1 MKKIY
6 LIALTVVFVLTGCND
21 FLDSTNYTGKDSENF
36 PSSEQDVNQMVAAV
50 YAASFNSPLTG
61 NDVSAYFYLANLA
74 ADDQLGGG
82 SESTDK
88 STTALDFM
96 MYNKDTDGEAQW
108 NACYSAIAR
117 ANSALA
123 SVDNVADETLR
134 NQTKGELQVLR
145 AYNYFTLAQMF
156 GNVPM
161 VEAAPD
167 NIDEANIAPE
177 QVDAKEV
184 YKKIASD
191 LYNAA
196 EIMPSYKYGSSNLSY
211 GHVTR
216 WAAEALLARVW
227 LFYTGFYEQSSLPTD
242 EADGVPAEI
251 TKAMVIAKLEDCIEN
266 SGHDLLP
273 DFRSLWAYSNKFTK
287 YSEVTS
293 AKDITC
299 ATGCPNNWNDNNA
312 ENIMAIAFTYLS
324 AWSST
329 QLHLTNQYALFCGI
343 RAGNWQDDEKYNK
356 DGKGSVYPFG
366 TGWGAGPVSASLV
379 NDWKAAEPNDPR
391 REYSILTKPDDY
403 DYTNEGEQMQLTPY
417 HQKKVCAVRSGGGE
431 VGEGKTGY
439 YTFGAQ
445 QFGSGETGHFQAS
458 HPQDLILIRFADVL
472 LMHSELTETAD
483 GMNRVRARVGL
494 PAVTYSE
501 TALRNERRWELAFEA
516 LRWGDIRRWHIAPEC
531 LDKQLGQTIYNNN
544 SATPTTNTAQGGG
557 YSARYNATNGFFRI
571 PQTQIDLSAGA
582 YKQNAGWEGTSG
594 RYNGWQ

>member
-6 LIALTVVFVLTGCND
+6 LLALAAVLTLSGCND
-21 FLDSTNYTGKDSENF
+21 FLDSTNYTGKDSANF

-50 YAASFNSPLTG
+50 YAATFNAPLTG
-61 NDVSAYFYLANLA
+61 NDVSPYFYLANLA

-88 STTALDFM
+88 STTALDFL

-123 SVDNVADETLR
+123 SIDNVADEDLR
-134 NQTKGELQVLR
+134 NQTKGELEVLR
-145 AYNYFTLAQMF
+145 AYNYFTLVQMF

-161 VEAAPD
+161 VDAAPE
-167 NIDEANIAPE
+167 NINEANEAPA

-191 LYNAA
+191 LYDAA
-196 EIMPSYKYGSSNLSY
+196 TNMPSYKYGSGSLVY
-211 GHVTR
+211 GHVSR
-216 WAAEALLARVW
+216 WAAEALLARVF
-227 LFYTGFYEQSSLPTD
+227 LFYTGFYQQTSLPTD
-242 EADGVPAEI
+242 GANDAPAEI
-251 TKAMVIAKLEDCIEN
+251 TKSMVVQALEDCIEN
-266 SGHDLLP
+266 SGHDLLA
-273 DFRSLWAYSNKFTK
+273 DYRSLWPYANNYSK
-287 YSEVTS
+287 YNTVT
-293 AKDITC
+293 AANDLVC
-299 ATGCPNNWNDNNA
+299 ATGCPTNWNDNNV
-312 ENIMAIAFTYLS
+312 ENVMAIAFTYLS

-343 RAGNWQDDEKYNK
+343 RSGKLQDDEKYNK
-356 DGKGSVYPFG
+356 DGAGSVYPFG

-379 NDWKAAEPNDPR
+379 EDWKAAEPNDPR
-391 REYSILTKPDDY
+391 REYSILTLPDDY

-417 HQKKVCAVRSGGGE
+417 HQKKVCAVRSE
-431 VGEGKTGY
+431 GY
-439 YTFGAQ
+439 YTFGAEM
-445 QFGSGETGHFQAS
+445 FGSGETGHFQAS
-458 HPQDLILIRFADVL
+458 HPQDLMLIRFADVL
-472 LMHSELTETAD
+472 LMHSELTETAT

-494 PAVTYSE
+494 PEVAYSLS
-501 TALRNERRWELAFEA
+501 ALQNERRWELAFEG
-516 LRWGDIRRWHIAPEC
+516 LRWGDIRRWHIAPQMM
-531 LDKQLGQTIYNNN
+531 DRQLGQTIYNNN
-544 SATPTTNTAQGGG
+544 SSTPTTNTAQGGG

>member
-6 LIALTVVFVLTGCND
+6 LIALTVALVLTGCDD
-21 FLDSTNYTGKDSENF
+21 FLDSTNYTGKDSANF
-36 PSSEQDVNQMVAAV
+36 PSSEQDVDQMVAAV
-50 YAASFNSPLTG
+50 YAASYNSPLLG
-61 NDVSAYFYLANLA
+61 NDVSPYFYFANLA

-123 SVDNVADETLR
+123 SVDNITDEELR
-134 NQTKGELQVLR
+134 NQTKGELEVLR
-145 AYNYFTLAQMF
+145 AYNYFTLVQMF

-161 VEAAPD
+161 VDAAPE

-177 QVDAKEV
+177 QVDAKEI

-191 LYNAA
+191 LYDAA
-196 EIMPSYKYGSSNLSY
+196 TNMPSYKYGASNLAY

-216 WAAEALLARVW
+216 WAAEALLARVY
-227 LFYTGFYEQSSLPTD
+227 LFYTGFYEQNSLPTD
-242 EADGVPAEI
+242 GANEVPAEI
-251 TKAMVIAKLEDCIEN
+251 TKAMVVEKLEDCIKN

-273 DFRSLWAYSNKFTK
+273 DFRSLWAYSNSYTK
-287 YSEVTS
+287 YNEVTS
-293 AKDITC
+293 ANDLFC
-299 ATGCPNNWNDNNA
+299 ATECPTNWNDNNA

-324 AWSST
+324 EWSGT
-329 QLHLTNQYALFCGI
+329 QLHLTNQYALFCAI
-343 RAGNWQDDEKYNK
+343 RSGVGDGDEKYQK
-356 DGKGSVYPFG
+356 DGAGSVYPFG

-379 NDWKAAEPNDPR
+379 EDWKAAEPNDPR
-391 REYSILTKPDDY
+391 REYSILTKPADY
-403 DYTNEGEQMQLTPY
+403 DYTNESEQMQATPY
-417 HQKKVCAVRSGGGE
+417 HQKKICAVRSD
-431 VGEGKTGY
+431 GY
-439 YTFGAQ
+439 STFGAQ
-445 QFGSGETGHFQAS
+445 QFGSGEEGHFQAS

-494 PAVTYSE
+494 PAVGYSLQ
-501 TALRNERRWELAFEA
+501 ALQNERRWELAFEG
-516 LRWGDIRRWHIAPEC
+516 LRWGDIRRWHIAPQC

-544 SATPTTNTAQGGG
+544 SATPTTNTPQGGG

-582 YKQNAGWEGTSG
+582 YKQNAGWEGTTG
-594 RYNGWQ
+594 RYNAWQ